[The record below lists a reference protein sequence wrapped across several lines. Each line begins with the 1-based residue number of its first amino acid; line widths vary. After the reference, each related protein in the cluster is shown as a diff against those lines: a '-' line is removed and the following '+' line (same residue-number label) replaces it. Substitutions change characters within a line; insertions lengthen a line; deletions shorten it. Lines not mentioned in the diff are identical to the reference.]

1 MSANTQSKRQKKIK
15 KVMGEFKSGDLRSG
29 GSGKKVTNPK
39 QAIAIALAEANRM
52 NQGGMMYEEIM
63 NRPMFQTPQM
73 RQGGGIMAGIAPIRG
88 YAEGDLVSNEESGF
102 FDTLSDMV
110 VGDDGTLDDFFTTE
124 RTAEGQGLNLRD
136 LTDFFLVDPNDPVDV
151 GLASTS
157 AALMMGGITAPGA
170 LAAQLGRLGYKGKK
184 LFDVLNKAENL
195 NKTKAVASV
204 YGASQGGRLA
214 GDVPEIV
221 TTLGQAGDDIRELIL
236 SGDTESEE
244 GPSFS
249 RLIEKGDTLSQIARD
264 NDTTVAALMAAN
276 PQIEDPDLIYAGRS
290 INIPGSRKGIA
301 ALADEDVAEFA
312 DGGIASIHGYN
323 LGGIVG
329 GLIRRGSEAS
339 VDFVRNL
346 MSRSKKGEDVT
357 EEVADAV
364 GEGKISPK
372 EGEDILRSKA
382 DDVAD
387 DATAAA
393 DEVII
398 EGRGNQMSNLIPDL
412 IKRNK
417 AISGLLMTGA
427 GVGGYGYF
435 GPDVEPPRAP
445 PPPPVAD
452 SGSQAQAG
460 GDSQA
465 QTGGDGNKDNTN
477 KDNTNKDNTNATPAT
492 GIRRFLLGK
501 DGKFGGDEEGQK
513 GAIDFL
519 RGAPADFLQST
530 ISKLQDPS
538 IQYALA
544 KAAQPSEG
552 IVPRNFLS
560 DVALGVEEYKDKK
573 AQRDYLQAQTREA
586 DKTDT
591 ERLVDYYVDSVS
603 AKNPDLTSEDLAS
616 LRTGLNMS
624 LARSQRSA
632 ADLASKL
639 EILALIP
646 DSQLTQDIFNKLSA
660 GAVDQNLLDMIEGN
674 VKASSP

>member
-1 MSANTQSKRQKKIK
+1 MSASTQSKRQKKIK

-102 FDTLSDMV
+102 FDTLRDMV

-157 AALMMGGITAPGA
+157 AALMAGGVTAPGA

-301 ALADEDVAEFA
+301 ALADKDVAEFA

-323 LGGIVG
+323 LGG
-329 GLIRRGSEAS
+329 LIKRGAEAS

-364 GEGKISPK
+364 DKGKISPK
-372 EGEDILRSKA
+372 EGEDILKSKTDKSKT

-387 DATAAA
+387 DLA
-393 DEVII
+393 DAPTPPKPP
-398 EGRGNQMSNLIPDL
+398 SLA
-412 IKRNK
+412 KRINK
-417 AISGLLMTGA
+417 AALITAG
-427 GVGGYGYF
+427 GVGGVYGLSELPGLMGSEGDQSKSTGESPADKALTDEELALRGLAYGPAPF
-435 GPDVEPPRAP
+435 GVPPEEASVYLDP
-445 PPPPVAD
+445 K
-452 SGSQAQAG
+452 
-460 GDSQA
+460 
-465 QTGGDGNKDNTN
+465 TGQYK
-477 KDNTNKDNTNATPAT
+477 KKAT
-492 GIRRFLLGK
+492 GIKKFLFGEDGIGGK
-501 DGKFGGDEEGQK
+501 PGFAGNVLE
-513 GAIDFL
+513 
-519 RGAPADFLQST
+519 
-530 ISKLQDPS
+530 KLKDPRT
-538 IQYALA
+538 QYALA

-552 IVPRNFLS
+552 IVPRSFLADAALAGREYDIQEAELERIEQAS
-560 DVALGVEEYKDKK
+560 KPEIVQQFEALREYAVPREGESEFDVDRRVFKSLFDDMTAASQLEALLTLYKVMPNAEQAGQTLEQFAQQLGVG
-573 AQRDYLQAQTREA
+573 
-586 DKTDT
+586 
-591 ERLVDYYVDSVS
+591 SVS
-603 AKNPDLTSEDLAS
+603 RLLTKPED
-616 LRTGLNMS
+616 M
-624 LARSQRSA
+624 
-632 ADLASKL
+632 
-639 EILALIP
+639 E
-646 DSQLTQDIFNKLSA
+646 
-660 GAVDQNLLDMIEGN
+660 
-674 VKASSP
+674 

>member
-1 MSANTQSKRQKKIK
+1 MSANTQSKKQKKIK

-29 GSGKKVTNPK
+29 GSGRKVTNPK

-102 FDTLSDMV
+102 LDTLRDMV

-157 AALMMGGITAPGA
+157 AALMAGGVTAPGA

-312 DGGIASIHGYN
+312 DGGIASIHGYK
-323 LGGIVG
+323 IG
-329 GLIRRGSEAS
+329 GLIKRGSEAS

-364 GEGKISPK
+364 DKGKISPEK
-372 EGEDILRSKA
+372 GKDILRSKA

-387 DATAAA
+387 DVA
-393 DEVII
+393 D
-398 EGRGNQMSNLIPDL
+398 DL
-412 IKRNK
+412 ADVPTPPEPPSLAKRILK
-417 AISGLLMTGA
+417 GGGA
-427 GVGGYGYF
+427 GGVLVGGVYGLSELP
-435 GPDVEPPRAP
+435 GLMGSEDDQSKNTDE
-445 PPPPVAD
+445 
-452 SGSQAQAG
+452 SQADKALTDEELALRG
-460 GDSQA
+460 LAYGPAPFGVPPEEAPVYLDPK
-465 QTGGDGNKDNTN
+465 TGQYK
-477 KDNTNKDNTNATPAT
+477 KKAT
-492 GIRRFLLGK
+492 GIKKFLFGEDGIGGEPGFAGNVLEKLK
-501 DGKFGGDEEGQK
+501 DP
-513 GAIDFL
+513 
-519 RGAPADFLQST
+519 RT
-530 ISKLQDPS
+530 
-538 IQYALA
+538 QYALA

-552 IVPRNFLS
+552 IVPRSFLADAALAGREYDIQQAELERIEEAS
-560 DVALGVEEYKDKK
+560 KPEIVQQFEALRKYAVPDAGESEFDVDRRVFKSLFDDMTAASQLEALLTLYKVMPNAEQAGQTLEQFAQQLGVG
-573 AQRDYLQAQTREA
+573 
-586 DKTDT
+586 
-591 ERLVDYYVDSVS
+591 SVS
-603 AKNPDLTSEDLAS
+603 RLLTKPED
-616 LRTGLNMS
+616 M
-624 LARSQRSA
+624 
-632 ADLASKL
+632 K
-639 EILALIP
+639 
-646 DSQLTQDIFNKLSA
+646 
-660 GAVDQNLLDMIEGN
+660 
-674 VKASSP
+674 